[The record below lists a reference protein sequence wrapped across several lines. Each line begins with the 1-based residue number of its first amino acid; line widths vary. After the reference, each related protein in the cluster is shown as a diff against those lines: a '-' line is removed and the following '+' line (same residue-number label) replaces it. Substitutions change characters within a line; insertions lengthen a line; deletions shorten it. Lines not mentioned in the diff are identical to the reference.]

1 MKVIL
6 NGFFLFFS
14 MLLIS
19 QSASK
24 VHLFDIANNNGSLTL
39 NNSKTISH
47 NSGYNNQPSFYNDNN
62 IIFVSTRDKQTDIA
76 KYNIRDASVSFINA
90 TPTGGEYSPIK
101 IPNSKNISA
110 VRLDNNGKQRLYK
123 YNFKTGESTV
133 LIKDLVVAYYT
144 WYNDHTIVSSV
155 IEDATL
161 NLYVTDTKTKKSIKY
176 ASNVGRSFHNI
187 PNSNLVS
194 FISKENEKFVIKS
207 LDPLTGAIQTI
218 TETLSEDMCWLINGS
233 ILIPVKN
240 TIYKYD
246 PKKDK
251 NFSVF
256 KTFTDDNLQNIT
268 RITSNQIST
277 MLALVSDVSPE
288 DIVQKQLDAYNARD
302 IDAFIATYTNNIKLY
317 NFPETLRS
325 EGEEPM
331 RKSYASYFKNT
342 PDLNCRLLKRM
353 VIGNKVIDHEFIT
366 ANGNTFK
373 AIAIYEVEN
382 GLISKVTFIR

>member
-39 NNSKTISH
+39 KNSKTISH

-90 TPTGGEYSPIK
+90 TPNGGEYSPIK
-101 IPNSKNISA
+101 IPNSKDISA

-302 IDAFIATYTNNIKLY
+302 IDAFMATYTNNIKLY

-331 RKSYASYFKNT
+331 RKSFASYFKNT

>member
-268 RITSNQIST
+268 RITSNQINT

>member
-1 MKVIL
+1 
-6 NGFFLFFS
+6 

-39 NNSKTISH
+39 KNSKTISH

-90 TPTGGEYSPIK
+90 TPNGGEYSPIK
-101 IPNSKNISA
+101 IPNSKDISA

-302 IDAFIATYTNNIKLY
+302 IDAFMATYTNNIKLY

-331 RKSYASYFKNT
+331 RKSFASYFKNT